1 MKGRDELSTD
11 PSATSPLPVKHSF
24 GRLNADNINRRRTI
38 MAADDLGFDPNA
50 LRDKYRAERDK
61 RLRADASEQ
70 YVEIAGQFA
79 HYLEDPYVQPIERTA
94 LSEDVEV
101 VVVGGGFGGL
111 LAGARLREAG
121 VEDIRLIEKGGDF
134 GGTWYW
140 NRYPGAACDIESYIY
155 LPLLEEVG
163 YMPVEK
169 YSRAPEI
176 LRHSR
181 AIGEKFDLYKGA
193 LFQTEVTEMRWD
205 EGLSRWI
212 VKTNRGDALNARFV
226 VMANGPLHRPKLPGI
241 PGVEGFKGHSFHT
254 SRWDYGYTGGDSNGG
269 LTGLKDKRVAIIGTG
284 ATAVQCIP
292 HLGEWA
298 KELFV
303 FQRTPS
309 SIDVRANRPTDPD
322 WAASLEPGWQ
332 QERMDN
338 FNVLVSGGFADK
350 DLVNDGWTDIIGN
363 ILLLARKKAEA
374 GEQVENPAELM
385 QLADFKKME
394 QVRARVDS
402 VVQDASAAEALK
414 PWYNQFCKRPCF
426 HDEYLPTFNRENV
439 HLIDTAGKGVERIT
453 ENAIVVDGKAYE
465 VDCLIYATGFEVGT
479 DYTRRSGYELY
490 GRGGQT
496 LTDKWKAGAETLH
509 GVLSRGFPNCFI
521 VSNVQSGFSA
531 NFPHMINEQSKHIA
545 YLVTSAQER
554 QARTVEPSKE
564 AEQAWVDTIV
574 KLAIMR
580 EAFLKEC
587 TPGYYN
593 NEGQPEAM
601 TVKNGSYG
609 AGPVAFTKVL
619 EDWRAEGSLKGLELT
634 P

>member
-1 MKGRDELSTD
+1 M
-11 PSATSPLPVKHSF
+11 
-24 GRLNADNINRRRTI
+24 
-38 MAADDLGFDPNA
+38 ADDLGFDPNA
-50 LRDKYRAERDK
+50 LREKYRAERD
-61 RLRADASEQ
+61 RRVRTDGSEQ

-79 HYLEDPYVQPIERTA
+79 HYLADPYVERIERAA
-94 LSEDVEV
+94 LNEEVEV
-101 VVVGGGFGGL
+101 VVVGGGFGGQ
-111 LAGARLREAG
+111 LAAARLREVG
-121 VEDIRLIEKGGDF
+121 VDDIRIIEKGGDF

-163 YMPVEK
+163 YVPVEK

-181 AIGEKFDLYKGA
+181 AIAEKFDLYRGA

-205 EGLSRWI
+205 EAAARWT
-212 VKTNRGDALNARFV
+212 VSTNRGDALKARFV

-284 ATAVQCIP
+284 ATAVQCVP
-292 HLGEWA
+292 HLGEWS

-309 SIDVRANRPTDPD
+309 SIDVRNNRPTDPE
-322 WAASLEPGWQ
+322 WAKSLEPGWQ
-332 QERMDN
+332 QHRMDN
-338 FNVLVSGGFADK
+338 FNMLVSGGFAK
-350 DLVNDGWTDIIGN
+350 EDLVQDGWTDIIGN
-363 ILLLARKKAEA
+363 ILLLARKKMEA
-374 GEQVENPAELM
+374 GEAVENPAELM

-394 QVRARVDS
+394 QVRARIDA
-402 VVQDASAAEALK
+402 VVEDPDTAEALK

-426 HDEYLPTFNRENV
+426 HDEYLATFNRPNV
-439 HLIDTAGKGVERIT
+439 HLIDTKGQGVERIT
-453 ENAIVVDGKAYE
+453 EHGIVVDGKEYE

-479 DYTRRSGYELY
+479 SFTRRSGYELY
-490 GRGGQT
+490 GVGGQS
-496 LTDKWKAGAETLH
+496 LTEKWADGVSTLH

-521 VSNVQSGFSA
+521 VSNSQSGFSA

-545 YLVTSAQER
+545 YLMTETAER
-554 QARTVEPSKE
+554 QARTIEPSAE
-564 AEQAWVDTIV
+564 AEAAWVDTIV
-574 KLAIMR
+574 RLSVMR
-580 EAFLKEC
+580 EGFLKEC

-593 NEGQPEAM
+593 NEGRPEMIA
-601 TVKNGSYG
+601 KQNGSYG
-609 AGPVAFTKVL
+609 AGPVAFVKVL
-619 EDWRAEGSLKGLELT
+619 EDWRAEGSLQGLELQA
-634 P
+634 